1 MPNSVALFIYNEMF
15 DKGRIYNIRP
25 AGLEALDLLRI
36 GLVFATRVD
45 FMVAEEAI
53 RPGTTR
59 SPFELGLSWLVD
71 LNKPVFNGKAA
82 LKKRKEARDIHL

>member
-1 MPNSVALFIYNEMF
+1 MVLMPNSVALSFYNEMF
-15 DKGRIYNIRP
+15 DKGRVYNIRP

-36 GLVFATRVD
+36 EAGLLQPGVD

-71 LNKPVFNGKAA
+71 LNKPVFNGR
-82 LKKRKEARDIHL
+82 LPC